1 VLLSQNFIDGFFEFS
16 FYLSSE
22 LDMRRLFRLAY
33 AIEFSPLLNLRINE
47 EIVLDPQAPL
57 GIISDQE
64 INLQGFPKR
73 ELRVG
78 LGLPGWGEGFQY
90 PRCVVGEF
98 NAALMAIDSA
108 LLPDKND
115 IFLGFLDPISF
126 YKLSTQTNAFFL
138 DTQVSSAPQSVSS
151 FPGLKVLLV
160 GDTHHG
166 FLSLYNAL
174 SYCLKEAWDAVLL
187 CHQSSHI
194 DWFRSVLGQNRVFI
208 YHLKFSSDQLRLSDS
223 RKIPPSERTFQ
234 ELTFHG
240 EFSHLH
246 PRRSAIHV
254 KLSSIQPEKIYRHV
268 GRLEMQEWINVLP
281 SEAAVLC
288 GCLNNQISINHIYS
302 MLNGCLLFSDAFHSA
317 NGWGKFF
324 RDGESY
330 VLYESAAE
338 LIELYLFY
346 RANPIAASRIAC
358 RGRELVE
365 ANFTLTSDC
374 HPWLLAESADQLRSE
389 LQSSTQHLEC
399 QGRDPVR
406 WNSLSQ
412 LEEDLAVYQLLH
424 DLCTFYSSIR
434 WVTGE
439 RDSVTLIRAVLE
451 QVPRCLVGQM
461 LLLSSGHEVSPV
473 LMTRLPSD
481 RELMSLSVS
490 RVACLLVL
498 LRPDELPSEDPS
510 RLEIE
515 VRLRRQNVLNWSWLG
530 NHVHRQ
536 NMTIQMKARLTPHAC
551 WPLPSG
557 WHGLLIY
564 HIDELREITP
574 LY

>member
-1 VLLSQNFIDGFFEFS
+1 
-16 FYLSSE
+16 
-22 LDMRRLFRLAY
+22 MRRLFRLAY
-33 AIEFSPLLNLRINE
+33 AIDYSPLLNLKIYE
-47 EIVLDPQAPL
+47 GIVIDPQAPL
-57 GIISDQE
+57 GVISDSKF
-64 INLQGFPKR
+64 NLQGIPKR
-73 ELRVG
+73 DIRVG
-78 LGLPGWGEGFQY
+78 LGLPVWGDGFQY
-90 PRCVVGEF
+90 PRCFVDEF
-98 NAALMAIDSA
+98 HAALSAIDPA
-108 LLPDKND
+108 LAPNKDD
-115 IFLGFLDPISF
+115 ILLGFLDPISF
-126 YKLSTQTNAFFL
+126 YKLSNQTNSFFL
-138 DTQVSSAPQSVSS
+138 DVDGSSAPQRVSS

-194 DWFRSVLGQNRVFI
+194 DWFRSVLGENRVFI

-317 NGWGKFF
+317 NGWGKLF

-338 LIELYLFY
+338 LIDLYLFY

-374 HPWLLAESADQLRSE
+374 HPWLLAASADQLCSE
-389 LQSSTQHLEC
+389 LQSSTSLFEC

-412 LEEDLAVYQLLH
+412 LQEDLAVYQLLH
-424 DLCTFYSSIR
+424 DLCTFYSSVR
-434 WVTGE
+434 WITGE

-451 QVPRCLVGQM
+451 QVPRCLISHM
-461 LLLSSGHEVSPV
+461 LLPGGGYEVSPV
-473 LMTRLPSD
+473 LMTRIPSD
-481 RELMSLSVS
+481 RELMSLSS
-490 RVACLLVL
+490 LRVACLLVL
-498 LRPDELPSEDPS
+498 LRADECPSDDPS
-510 RLEIE
+510 RLEME

-564 HIDELREITP
+564 HIDGLREITP

>member
-1 VLLSQNFIDGFFEFS
+1 VLLSQNFNDGFFELS
-16 FYLSSE
+16 FYLSSKQ
-22 LDMRRLFRLAY
+22 DMRRLFRLAY

-57 GIISDQE
+57 GIISDLE

-90 PRCVVGEF
+90 PRCVVSELSS
-98 NAALMAIDSA
+98 ALMTIDSA

-126 YKLSTQTNAFFL
+126 YKLSFKANAFIL
-138 DTQVSSAPQSVSS
+138 DTQVSSAPQGVSS

-166 FLSLYNAL
+166 FLSLNNAL

-194 DWFRSVLGQNRVFI
+194 DWFRSVLGEDRVFL
-208 YHLKFSSDQLRLSDS
+208 YHLKFSSDQLHLSDS
-223 RKIPPSERTFQ
+223 RKTPPSERPFQ

-240 EFSHLH
+240 EISHLH

-254 KLSSIQPEKIYRHV
+254 KLSSVQPKQNYRHV
-268 GRLEMQEWINVLP
+268 GRLEMQEWINMLP

-288 GCLNNQISINHIYS
+288 GCLNNQISVNHIYS
-302 MLNGCLLFSDAFHSA
+302 MLSGCLLFSDAFHSA

-324 RDGESY
+324 REGESY

-338 LIELYLFY
+338 LIELYYFY

-365 ANFTLTSDC
+365 ANFTLTIDC

-389 LQSSTQHLEC
+389 LKSSTKLLEC
-399 QGRDPVR
+399 EDVEPLR
-406 WNSLSQ
+406 WTNIRK
-412 LEEDLAVYQLLH
+412 LEEDLAIYQLLH
-424 DLCTFYSSIR
+424 DLCTFYPSIR
-434 WVTGE
+434 WITSNRE
-439 RDSVTLIRAVLE
+439 SSTLIRAVHE
-451 QVPRCLVGQM
+451 QVPRCLINQV
-461 LLLSSGHEVSPV
+461 LLPECSQEVSPV
-473 LMTRLPSD
+473 IMSRLPSD
-481 RELMSLSVS
+481 RELISLARM
-490 RVACLLVL
+490 RVACLLAVL
-498 LRPDELPSEDPS
+498 RADECPADEES
-510 RLEIE
+510 RLAIE
-515 VRLRRQNVLNWSWLG
+515 DRINRQKVLSWTWLG
-530 NHVHRQ
+530 GNVSRQ
-536 NMTIQMKARLTPHAC
+536 NMAIQLKANRTPHAS

-557 WHGLLIY
+557 WQALLIY
-564 HIDELREITP
+564 HIETLGSITP